1 MAKRQLGAG
10 GPIFDYEGLA
20 ALDAPL
26 SNISKIKV
34 VKVNVN
40 IGSVAANT
48 VLETSVALPAGT
60 CSSRAICVG
69 MQIGAALEA
78 NVTVVPV
85 RISAADTLLIR
96 TTNTTGAAIDPA
108 AADYE
113 FYLIDP

>member
-1 MAKRQLGAG
+1 MAKRQLGPG
-10 GPIFDYEGLA
+10 GPIYDYGGLA
-20 ALDAPL
+20 ALDAPH
-26 SNISKIKV
+26 SNISKLKV

-48 VLETSVALPAGT
+48 VLETSVALPAGS

-69 MQIGAALEA
+69 LQPGAALEA
-78 NVTVVPV
+78 NITVVPV
-85 RISAADTLLIR
+85 RVSAVDTLLIR
-96 TTNTTGAAIDPA
+96 TTNTTAGAIDPA